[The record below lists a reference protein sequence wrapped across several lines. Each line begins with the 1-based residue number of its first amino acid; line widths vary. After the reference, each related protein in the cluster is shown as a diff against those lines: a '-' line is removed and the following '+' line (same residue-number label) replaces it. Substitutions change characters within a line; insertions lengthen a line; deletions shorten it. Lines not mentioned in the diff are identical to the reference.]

1 MSKILNLIQSGR
13 IYKVRSVNSS
23 DFCGIVCNFSSNFT
37 FSKFFM
43 LVGTFVLFKIALC
56 YDPYAFLNLTVKI
69 VKGHF
74 CLTIVED
81 LKLANDRPTFALSNF
96 TFLSAVD
103 LILKQKLKEM
113 DTSVRFQHFTSEIE
127 FYVMGQSNKEK

>member
-1 MSKILNLIQSGR
+1 MFPSFQISLFSIFIRFDVYNFKFNSICWSLF
-13 IYKVRSVNSS
+13 KVRLVNSH
-23 DFCGIVCNFSSNFT
+23 DFSGILCNFSSNFT

-56 YDPYAFLNLTVKI
+56 YDPYAFSNLTVKI

-103 LILKQKLKEM
+103 LISK
-113 DTSVRFQHFTSEIE
+113 
-127 FYVMGQSNKEK
+127 